1 MRLPPLAVTLTTRR
15 HLRQGGLKG
24 EQRGMNT
31 PSPLALAAAVLTAPG
46 WVRVGIAA
54 PSERIREEAALA
66 LATRIVDSL
75 DAPVVIVPE
84 GQMAL
89 PLS

>member
-1 MRLPPLAVTLTTRR
+1 MD
-15 HLRQGGLKG
+15 
-24 EQRGMNT
+24 T

-54 PSERIREEAALA
+54 PSERVREEAALA

-75 DAPVVIVPE
+75 DAPIAIVPD

-89 PLS
+89 PFG